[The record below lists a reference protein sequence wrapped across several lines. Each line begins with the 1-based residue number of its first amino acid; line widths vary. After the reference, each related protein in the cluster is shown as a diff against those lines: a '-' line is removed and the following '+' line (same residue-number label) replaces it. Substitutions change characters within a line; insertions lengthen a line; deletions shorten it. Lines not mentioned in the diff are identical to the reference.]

1 MTSFSDPAD
10 KRPDTLHP
18 NPYTLVSMRLVLS
31 LTLLLATSAPAA
43 LQGQAVPVR
52 PNPNDTVTVDPF
64 RERPPV
70 SPVGAALRSL
80 LIPGWGQSIVHRR
93 ATGAFFVLF
102 EGLSLTMTLKSL
114 HQLDYLES
122 VQSEDDPESIERVD
136 AKRAEVQDWAILLAF
151 NHLMAAAEAFVSTM
165 LWDFPEELEVR
176 AFSRG
181 RFGAR
186 VTLPIP

>member
-1 MTSFSDPAD
+1 
-10 KRPDTLHP
+10 
-18 NPYTLVSMRLVLS
+18 MRLVLS
-31 LTLLLATSAPAA
+31 LTLILATSAPAA
-43 LQGQAVPVR
+43 LQGQIVPVR
-52 PNPNDTVTVDPF
+52 PPNPNDTVRVDPF

-102 EGLSLTMTLKSL
+102 EGISLTMTLKSV
-114 HQLDYLES
+114 HQLQYLKS
-122 VQSEDDPESIERVD
+122 VESEDDPESIERVD
-136 AKRAEVQDWAILLAF
+136 AKRSEVQDWAILMAF
-151 NHLMAAAEAFVSTM
+151 NHLMAAAEACVSTM
-165 LWDFPEELEVR
+165 LWDFPEELELR

>member
-1 MTSFSDPAD
+1 
-10 KRPDTLHP
+10 
-18 NPYTLVSMRLVLS
+18 MRLA
-31 LTLLLATSAPAA
+31 LTFGLILATWAPAA
-43 LQGQAVPVR
+43 LQGQIVPVR
-52 PNPNDTVTVDPF
+52 PPNPNDTVTVDPF

-93 ATGAFFVLF
+93 GTGAFFVLF
-102 EGLSLTMTLKSL
+102 EGISLTMTLKSI
-114 HQLDYLES
+114 HQLEHLES
-122 VQSEDDPESIERVD
+122 VQSEADPESLERVQ
-136 AKRAEVQDWAILLAF
+136 AKRSEVQDWAILLAF

>member
-1 MTSFSDPAD
+1 
-10 KRPDTLHP
+10 
-18 NPYTLVSMRLVLS
+18 MRLA
-31 LTLLLATSAPAA
+31 LTLTLILATSAPAA
-43 LQGQAVPVR
+43 LQGQIVPVR
-52 PNPNDTVTVDPF
+52 PPNPNDTVTVDPF

-102 EGLSLTMTLKSL
+102 EGISLTMTLKSR
-114 HQLDYLES
+114 HQLGYLES
-122 VQSEDDPESIERVD
+122 VQSEADPESIERVD
-136 AKRAEVQDWAILLAF
+136 AKRAEVQDWAVLLAF

-165 LWDFPEELEVR
+165 LWDFPEELKVR
-176 AFSRG
+176 AFSGGGG

-186 VTLPIP
+186 ITLPFP

>member
-1 MTSFSDPAD
+1 
-10 KRPDTLHP
+10 
-18 NPYTLVSMRLVLS
+18 MRLALAV
-31 LTLLLATSAPAA
+31 TLILASWTPTA
-43 LQGQAVPVR
+43 LQAQAVPVR
-52 PNPNDTVTVDPF
+52 PPNPRDTITVDPF

-102 EGLSLTMTLKSL
+102 EGLSLTMTIKSM

-122 VQSEDDPESIERVD
+122 VQSEADTESIERVD

-151 NHLMAAAEAFVSTM
+151 NHLMAAAEAFVSVM

-176 AFSRG
+176 AFSNG

>member
-1 MTSFSDPAD
+1 
-10 KRPDTLHP
+10 
-18 NPYTLVSMRLVLS
+18 MRLALA

-43 LQGQAVPVR
+43 LQGQIVPVR
-52 PNPNDTVTVDPF
+52 PPNPNDTVTVDPF

-102 EGLSLTMTLKSL
+102 EGISLTMTLKSV
-114 HQLDYLES
+114 HQLQYLKS
-122 VQSEDDPESIERVD
+122 VESEDDPESIERVD
-136 AKRAEVQDWAILLAF
+136 AKRSEVQDWAILMAF

-165 LWDFPEELEVR
+165 LWDFPEELELR

>member
-1 MTSFSDPAD
+1 
-10 KRPDTLHP
+10 
-18 NPYTLVSMRLVLS
+18 MRLVLT
-31 LTLLLATSAPAA
+31 LTLILATSAPAA
-43 LQGQAVPVR
+43 LQGQIVPVR
-52 PNPNDTVTVDPF
+52 PPNPNDTVTVDPF

-102 EGLSLTMTLKSL
+102 EGISLTMTLKSR
-114 HQLDYLES
+114 HQLSYLES
-122 VQSEDDPESIERVD
+122 VLSEADPESIERVD

-165 LWDFPEELEVR
+165 LWDFPEELDVR
-176 AFSRG
+176 AFAVGRG

-186 VTLPIP
+186 ITLPLP

>member
-1 MTSFSDPAD
+1 
-10 KRPDTLHP
+10 
-18 NPYTLVSMRLVLS
+18 MRFVLS
-31 LTLLLATSAPAA
+31 LTLILATSAPAA
-43 LQGQAVPVR
+43 LQGQIVPIR
-52 PNPNDTVTVDPF
+52 PPNPNDTVTVDPF

-102 EGLSLTMTLKSL
+102 EGISLTMTLKSR
-114 HQLDYLES
+114 HQLGHLES
-122 VQSEDDPESIERVD
+122 VQSEADPESIERVD

-165 LWDFPEELEVR
+165 LWDFPEELKVR
-176 AFSRG
+176 AFSGGGG
-181 RFGAR
+181 RFGAQ

>member
-1 MTSFSDPAD
+1 
-10 KRPDTLHP
+10 
-18 NPYTLVSMRLVLS
+18 MRLA
-31 LTLLLATSAPAA
+31 LTLTLILATSAPAA
-43 LQGQAVPVR
+43 LQGQIVPIR
-52 PNPNDTVTVDPF
+52 APNPNDTVTVDPF

-80 LIPGWGQSIVHRR
+80 LIPGWGQSVAHRR

-102 EGLSLTMTLKSL
+102 EGISLTMTLKSR
-114 HQLDYLES
+114 HQLGYLES
-122 VQSEDDPESIERVD
+122 VQSEDNPESIERVD
-136 AKRAEVQDWAILLAF
+136 AKRAEIQDWAILLAF

-176 AFSRG
+176 AFSGGRG

-186 VTLPIP
+186 ITLPLP